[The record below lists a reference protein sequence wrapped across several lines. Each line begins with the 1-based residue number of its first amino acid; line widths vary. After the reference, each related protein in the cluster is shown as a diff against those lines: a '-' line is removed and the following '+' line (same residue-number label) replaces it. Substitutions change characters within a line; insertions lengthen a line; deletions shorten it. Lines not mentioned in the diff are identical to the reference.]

1 MDDARNARLENL
13 LQRLGRLIHA
23 AVIESEEVHAGLAE
37 LREDGWDAVMFLEV
51 SMLCRSDEGGDPPVD
66 PPKIQVS
73 QTRHEAEYQLDSAD
87 ARWLASLGISPTR
100 HRSQPRRALPPL
112 SPPSPQPRDDG

>member
-1 MDDARNARLENL
+1 MDDARNKRLENL

-23 AVIESEEVHAGLAE
+23 AVVESEEVHAGLAE
-37 LREDGWDAVMFLEV
+37 LRADGWDAVMFLEV
-51 SMLCRSDEGGDPPVD
+51 SMLCRSDEGGDRPVD
-66 PPKIQVS
+66 PPRIEIS
-73 QTRHEAEYQLDSAD
+73 EIGHEAEYQLDSAD

-112 SPPSPQPRDDG
+112 SPPSPRARDDG

>member
-1 MDDARNARLENL
+1 VDDARNARLENL

-23 AVIESEEVHAGLAE
+23 AVVESEEVHAGLAE
-37 LREDGWDAVMFLEV
+37 LRADGWDAVMFLEV
-51 SMLCRSDEGGDPPVD
+51 SMLCRSDESGGRSVE

-73 QTRHEAEYQLDSAD
+73 RTQHEAEYQLDPAD

-112 SPPSPQPRDDG
+112 SPPSPQPRNDG